1 MKRAPRRRPRF
12 AKLKVRLL
20 DLRFLELDVLARDRI
35 IFLERKLVG
44 LGAGVLLGDVEIA
57 GVGGREQ
64 LDLERG
70 GLGHGG
76 ASLKRGGAPD
86 APKKAREGRRPVFRR
101 QNSQARRE
109 VTPPR

>member
-76 ASLKRGGAPD
+76 ASFTRRRVGRA
-86 APKKAREGRRPVFRR
+86 KKGPARDRKATVSR
-101 QNSQARRE
+101 Q
-109 VTPPR
+109 